1 MTTVVPKNLQL
12 MVGRL
17 ANMQRTVI
25 RARPQSNDTAEAGQ
39 TMHFRLPTNTLVDLH
54 NLILAGVFQ
63 VKDDYIRGGPTNMQE
78 IIERLDL
85 VVNGQVISG
94 NNNDYGMLYHILSEH
109 MADPDWF
116 SAGEFNKSGDNKTTA
131 TMGSSTNEQ
140 RTILKNQANQAPTS
154 GITDTTN
161 TSSNVSNMSYSG
173 GDSGSTGSLPKALPF
188 AIGGFLGFLGGSYVR
203 YIDTAVLGPVEIRMR
218 LQPNSVLWLGESSST
233 NNAGKPNNTW
243 YRSSGGTSSYAAIG
257 DGYEIK
263 QAYLFMDTI
272 SFVDDFYRALLAR
285 RLETGTMLTIPY
297 HNFFS
302 FSKAINSSS
311 DTMTFNLA
319 TQSLDMLAVVMRDQ
333 KYTNR
338 YAKAWNQ
345 WTNNSSYFSSLS
357 LDYDDHYK
365 GDTTYQFQVNN
376 LLVPTWP
383 VSVEEAYPLT
393 RAALDLASDYSG
405 SGGNVRRLWDYKW
418 GRFLFAQAFKHHA
431 EAEKIISGLDTR
443 GASSNM
449 SFTVN
454 NSQAGSSTSTSDS
467 STLNAIITV
476 FAMTTSTL
484 EVGAGQNV
492 TVIF

>member
-1 MTTVVPKNLQL
+1 MATVVPKNLQL

-25 RARPQSNDTAEAGQ
+25 RARPQSNDSADAGQ

-54 NLILAGVFQ
+54 NLMLAGQFRVN
-63 VKDDYIRGGPTNMQE
+63 DPYIRGGPTNMQE

-109 MADPDWF
+109 MADSDWF
-116 SAGEFNKSGDNKTTA
+116 KAGEFLKSGDNKTTA
-131 TMGSSTNEQ
+131 KMGSNINEQ
-140 RTILKNQANQAPTS
+140 RQILKNQAGVTNKTTLLS
-154 GITDTTN
+154 GDTGATTN
-161 TSSNVSNMSYSG
+161 LEYSG
-173 GDSGSTGSLPKALPF
+173 GDSGATDSLPRLMPF

-203 YIDTAVLGPVEIRMR
+203 FIDTAVLGPVEIRIR
-218 LQPNSVLWLGESSST
+218 LQPGAVLWLGEGSST
-233 NNAGKPNNTW
+233 TDVGKPSDTY
-243 YRSSGGTSSYAAIG
+243 YRTVSGKNDYAAIT
-257 DGYEIK
+257 DAYTIQ

-285 RLETGTMLTIPY
+285 RLETGQPLTIPY

-319 TQSLDMLAVVMRDQ
+319 TQSLDMLAVTIRDQ
-333 KYTNR
+333 RYQNR
-338 YAKAWNQ
+338 FAKLWNP

-357 LDYDDHYK
+357 LDYSDHYK
-365 GDTTYQFQVNN
+365 GDTQYQFQVNN

-383 VSVEEAYPLT
+383 VTVGEAYALT

-405 SGGNVRRLWDYKW
+405 SGGNVRSLWDYKW

-431 EAEKIISGLDTR
+431 ESEKIISGLDTR

-449 SFTVN
+449 SFTIQ
-454 NSQAGSSTSTSDS
+454 NSAAGDTSVATSDGN
-467 STLNAIITV
+467 TLNAIVTV
-476 FAMTTSTL
+476 YAMTTSTL
-484 EVGAGQNV
+484 EVGPGQNV